1 MAAPHG
7 LIYRL
12 FLRLSISL
20 DDGWGYIVFPELRF
34 RPTVED
40 ILRAV
45 AYLGVAVW
53 CVLFLVYPPVA
64 YVSLVDFITRLC
76 WVGACGIGALTAFVG
91 SLIRMDLKVELP
103 GIAFMLIGP
112 LFYGAAQI
120 WLIVNPFPDTD
131 PTARNALA
139 MYAFLPLLFTLPRMY
154 ALYRETQRSSALR
167 TANEVPPKEE
177 Q

>member
-1 MAAPHG
+1 M
-7 LIYRL
+7 
-12 FLRLSISL
+12 
-20 DDGWGYIVFPELRF
+20 
-34 RPTVED
+34 ED

-53 CVLFLVYPPVA
+53 CVLFLIYPPVA
-64 YVSLVDFITRLC
+64 YVDQVDLFTRIA
-76 WVGACGIGALTAFVG
+76 WVGACGAGALTAFVG

-120 WLIVNPFPDTD
+120 WLIIHPFPDSD

-139 MYAFLPLLFTLPRMY
+139 MYAFLPLLFTLPRMF
-154 ALYRETQRSSALR
+154 ALYSETKRSSALR
-167 TANEVPPKEE
+167 KELQATSE
-177 Q
+177 LPTKEDQ